1 MAYDI
6 ADLALADDGR
16 RKIRWAARHMPVLG
30 SIREQLAQDRP
41 LAGARIAAS
50 LHITTE
56 TAVLLG
62 ALRAGGAEIALCA
75 SNPLSTKDDVCAA
88 LVEDEGIAVQAWHGE
103 DLPTYER
110 HLEAVLATDPHL
122 VVDDGADLIAALHQR
137 AEIGSAVAG
146 IEETTT
152 GVIRV
157 RALAAE
163 GRLRFPVIGLNDT
176 PTKRMFDNR
185 YGTGQNTLDGILRA
199 TNILLAASTFVVAG
213 YGWCGRGIASR
224 ARGMG
229 ARVIVCEVDAVRGLE
244 AVMDGFEV
252 LPMADAAP
260 LGDIFVTATGMAG
273 VIRAEHFAAMKDGAI
288 LANSGHFDVEV
299 EVAALKRQAVQET
312 EARPNLTE
320 YRLADGRSLYL
331 LAQGRLVGQVAAE
344 ASPAAV
350 MDLSFAGLALSARY
364 LLEQVFSTGTPGL
377 VPAVHDVPAEIDA
390 QIAALKLEA
399 LGVRLDRLN
408 ARQETYARSWKL
420 GTLDADVA

>member
-1 MAYDI
+1 MTFDI
-6 ADLALADDGR
+6 ADQALADQGR
-16 RKIRWAARHMPVLG
+16 RKIRWAARHMPVLA
-30 SIREQLAQDRP
+30 SIRAELSASKP
-41 LAGARIAAS
+41 LSGQRIAAS

-56 TAVLLG
+56 TAVLLS

-75 SNPLSTKDDVCAA
+75 SNPLSTKDEVCAA

-103 DLPTYER
+103 DLATYER
-110 HLEAVLATDPHL
+110 HLDAVLATDPHL

-137 AEIGSAVAG
+137 AEVGSTVAG

-152 GVIRV
+152 GVVRV

-185 YGTGQNTLDGILRA
+185 YGTGQNTVDGILRA
-199 TNILLAASTFVVAG
+199 TNVLLAGSTFVVAG
-213 YGWCGRGIASR
+213 YGWCGRGIAAR

-229 ARVIVCEVDAVRGLE
+229 ARVIVSEVNAIRALE

-252 LPMADAAP
+252 LPMAKAAP
-260 LGDIFVTATGMAG
+260 LGDIFVTATGMSG
-273 VIRAEHFAAMKDGAI
+273 VIRAEHFELMKDGAI

-299 EVAALKRQAVQET
+299 AVADLKRQAVEQAEI
-312 EARPNLTE
+312 RDNLSA
-320 YRLADGRSLYL
+320 YRLADGRTLYL

-344 ASPAAV
+344 ASPAAI

-364 LLEQVFSTGTPGL
+364 LLEHASAISAAVHE
-377 VPAVHDVPAEIDA
+377 VPADID
-390 QIAALKLEA
+390 QRVAALKLRA
-399 LGVRLDRLN
+399 LGVDLDVLDE
-408 ARQETYARSWKL
+408 RQLTYARSWQA
-420 GTLDADVA
+420 GTLDTSVA

>member
-1 MAYDI
+1 MAYHI
-6 ADLALADDGR
+6 ANASLADDGR
-16 RKIRWAARHMPVLG
+16 RKIRWAARHMPVLAG
-30 SIREQLAQDRP
+30 IRPELAATQP
-41 LAGARIAAS
+41 LAGKRIAAS

-88 LVEDEGIAVQAWHGE
+88 LVEDEGIAVHAWYGE

-122 VVDDGADLIAALHQR
+122 VVDDGADQIAALHQR
-137 AEIGSAVAG
+137 AEIGSTVAG

-163 GRLRFPVIGLNDT
+163 GGLRFPVIGLNDT

-199 TNILLAASTFVVAG
+199 TNVLLAGSVFVVAG

-229 ARVIVCEVDAVRGLE
+229 ARVIVCEVDAVRALE

-252 LPMADAAP
+252 LPMAEAAP
-260 LGDIFVTATGMAG
+260 LGDIFVTATGMSG
-273 VIRAEHFAAMKDGAI
+273 VIRAEHIVEMKDGAI

-299 EVAALKRQAVQET
+299 EVAELKRLAVRET
-312 EARPNLTE
+312 EVRNNLTE
-320 YRLADGRSLYL
+320 YELEEGRSVYL

-350 MDLSFAGLALSARY
+350 MDLSFGGLALSARY
-364 LLEQVFSTGTPGL
+364 LLEHADHLSA
-377 VPAVHDVPAEIDA
+377 AVHDVPAEIDA

-399 LGVRLDRLN
+399 LGVRLDVLD
-408 ARQETYARSWKL
+408 ARQHQYARSWKL
-420 GTLDADVA
+420 GTVEADVA

>member
-1 MAYDI
+1 MAIDFDI
-6 ADLALADDGR
+6 ADPHRAEEGR
-16 RKIRWAARHMPVLG
+16 RKIRWAARHMPVLTE
-30 SIREQLAQDRP
+30 IQAEFAATRP
-41 LAGARIAAS
+41 LAGRRIAAS

-88 LVEDEGIAVQAWHGE
+88 LVADLGIAVQAWHGE
-103 DLPTYER
+103 DLATYER

-137 AEIGSAVAG
+137 AEIGSTVAG

-152 GVIRV
+152 GVVRV
-157 RALAAE
+157 RALAGE
-163 GRLRFPVIGLNDT
+163 GRLRFPVVGLNDT

-185 YGTGQNTLDGILRA
+185 YGTGQNTIDGILRA
-199 TNILLAASTFVVAG
+199 TNTLIAGATFVVAG
-213 YGWCGRGIASR
+213 YGWCGRGIAAR

-229 ARVIVCEVDAVRGLE
+229 ARVIVSEVDAVRALE

-252 LPMADAAP
+252 LPMGDAAP
-260 LGDIFVTATGMAG
+260 LGDVFVTATGMSG
-273 VIRAEHFAAMKDGAI
+273 VIRAEHLAAMKDGAM

-299 EVAALKRQAVQET
+299 EVAELRRLAVSET
-312 EARPNLTE
+312 ETRENLTE
-320 YRLADGRSLYL
+320 FVLSDGRSLYL

-344 ASPAAV
+344 ASPAAI

-364 LLEQVFSTGTPGL
+364 LLGQHSSLVAAVHE
-377 VPAVHDVPAEIDA
+377 VPADIDSAIAER
-390 QIAALKLEA
+390 KLRA
-399 LGVRLDRLN
+399 LGVRLDVLDT
-408 ARQETYARSWKL
+408 RQVAYARSWTS
-420 GTLDADVA
+420 GTLDASVA

>member
-6 ADLALADDGR
+6 ADVTLAEIGR
-16 RKIRWAARHMPVLG
+16 SKIRWAAQHMPVLAT
-30 SIREQLAQDRP
+30 IREQLASSQA
-41 LAGARIAAS
+41 LAGYRIAAS

-88 LVEDEGIAVQAWHGE
+88 LVADTGVSVHAWNGE
-103 DLPTYER
+103 DLAAYER

-137 AEIGSAVAG
+137 PEIGSTVAG

-152 GVIRV
+152 GVVRV

-185 YGTGQNTLDGILRA
+185 YGTGQNTIDGILRA
-199 TNILLAASTFVVAG
+199 TNMLLAGSTFVVAG
-213 YGWCGRGIASR
+213 YGWCGRGIAGR

-229 ARVIVCEVDAVRGLE
+229 ARVIVSEVNATRALE
-244 AVMDGFEV
+244 AVMDGFQV
-252 LPMADAAP
+252 LPMSEAAP
-260 LGDIFVTATGMAG
+260 QGDIFVTATGMSG
-273 VIRAEHFAAMKDGAI
+273 VIRAEHFGLMKDGAM

-299 EVAALKRQAVQET
+299 EVAELREQAGAET
-312 EARPNLTE
+312 SVRPNLDEFTLPNGR
-320 YRLADGRSLYL
+320 RLYV

-350 MDLSFAGLALSARY
+350 MDLSFAGLALSAQYIMERASQLAPVVY
-364 LLEQVFSTGTPGL
+364 DVPKSIDEQV
-377 VPAVHDVPAEIDA
+377 
-390 QIAALKLEA
+390 AALKLAA
-399 LGVRLDRLN
+399 LGVRLDTLDEQ
-408 ARQETYARSWKL
+408 QERYARSWTV
-420 GTLDADVA
+420 GTLNQSVA